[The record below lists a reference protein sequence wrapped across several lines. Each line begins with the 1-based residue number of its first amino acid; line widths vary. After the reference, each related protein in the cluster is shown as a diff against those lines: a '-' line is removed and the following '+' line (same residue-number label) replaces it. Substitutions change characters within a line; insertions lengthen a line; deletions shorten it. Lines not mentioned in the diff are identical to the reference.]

1 MSDLETDHHRSARV
15 YDAIYS
21 FKDYAHEADT
31 LRWLLSER
39 GVPDGASLLD
49 VACGTG
55 AHLVYLKAHY
65 NAEGLDGSADMLRIA
80 AQRHPDIPLHHADM
94 MTFDLE
100 RSFDV
105 VVCLFSAI
113 GYVKTIDNLRRAI
126 ANMAAH
132 VRRGGLLVVEPWFAP
147 DQFFPGR
154 VTSRYVDQRNFHV
167 CRMNVSEVRDGLSI
181 MDMHYLIGTSEG
193 VEHFVERHELGLWS
207 GEQMMAAFAEAGLT
221 AEYFD
226 DGLMGRGLYV
236 ARKPE
241 ALNDSRP

>member
-1 MSDLETDHHRSARV
+1 MSNSDTDHRQSARV

-21 FKDYAHEADT
+21 FKDYAQEADT
-31 LRWLLSER
+31 LRWLLNER
-39 GVPDGASLLD
+39 GVPEGASLLD

-55 AHLVYLKAHY
+55 AHLMYLKAHY

-80 AQRHPDIPLHHADM
+80 EQRHPELALHHADM
-94 MTFDLE
+94 MTFNLG

-113 GYVKTIDNLRRAI
+113 GYVRTEPNLRRAI
-126 ANMAAH
+126 ANMTAH
-132 VRRGGLLVVEPWFAP
+132 VRQGGWLVVEPWFAP

-181 MDMHYLIGTSEG
+181 LDMHFLVGTPDG
-193 VEHFVERHELGLWS
+193 VEHFVERHELGLWTR
-207 GEQMMAAFAEAGLT
+207 EQMMAAFSAAGLSV
-221 AEYFD
+221 EYFD

-241 ALNDSRP
+241 ALDGHRP